1 MQAMASSSHLV
12 NKVTVCVS
20 RDSLLR
26 EYRRGLRDA
35 QFDQSLESS
44 ANSSDGWQGS
54 KPRREGTGVG
64 VKIGRIL
71 PSSWNA
77 AHQTSLML
85 RENSL
90 G

>member
-54 KPRREGTGVG
+54 KPRSKGQVLGLKSIESFHPHGTPPI
-64 VKIGRIL
+64 K
-71 PSSWNA
+71 
-77 AHQTSLML
+77 HH
-85 RENSL
+85 
-90 G
+90 